1 MSGTRVQAAVSRSP
15 AAATPSGI
23 RTGVTAWAGI
33 VVSVVAAALV
43 LAWPGIGIRGLA
55 FVRIKLLL
63 DHSLRPRLLSS
74 RLMLRLKLDFTEVT
88 DSDHRNVLDSLY
100 DPQIALGHAYSL
112 PQIPR
117 VRRY

>member
-1 MSGTRVQAAVSRSP
+1 MT
-15 AAATPSGI
+15 
-23 RTGVTAWAGI
+23 
-33 VVSVVAAALV
+33 
-43 LAWPGIGIRGLA
+43 GLA
-55 FVRIKLLL
+55 DRFRLALMRIELLL
-63 DHSLRPRLLSS
+63 DHSLRPGLLPR
-74 RLMLRLKLDFTEVT
+74 RLMLSVELHLAALT